1 VPGGVALFIL
11 VLIMFVFYRNWMY
24 EQELDS
30 LLWKIDYQELILS
43 EYIPIA
49 AKTSKV
55 RINNDFMYWKS

>member
-30 LLWKIDYQELILS
+30 LLWKIDYQELFLS

-55 RINNDFMYWKS
+55 SINSDFMYWK